1 MKSIVSLPNHSTFSA
16 LKYWAFSES
25 NCFSLIPHFMYRAQY
40 LSSPFFTQFQ
50 ELFMRTKLEGICKFC
65 WLSWSRYYF
74 RKSCRIHHMTS
85 HDINFDICFCDPTF
99 TWEYWQRR
107 EILRRFFKT
116 SFNVG
121 IMVVSNFWYEEMC
134 YDWEKREKYLVRKSG
149 ST

>member
-1 MKSIVSLPNHSTFSA
+1 MKSITSPPNHSMFSA
-16 LKYWAFSES
+16 LKNCAFSES
-25 NCFSLIPHFMYRAQY
+25 NCFSLFPHFMYRAQY

-50 ELFMRTKLEGICKFC
+50 ELFMRTKLEGICRFC
-65 WLSWSRYYF
+65 WLNRSRHYF

-85 HDINFDICFCDPTF
+85 HDINFDICLCDPIF
-99 TWEYWQRR
+99 TWEYRQRR

-121 IMVVSNFWYEEMC
+121 IIVISNFWYEEMYC
-134 YDWEKREKYLVRKSG
+134 DWERREKSLVRKSR